1 MISAKAILA
10 LKAAFREGRATMAPS
25 FGEELARAGL
35 IRVFQ
40 RAAEGAVWFEITSA
54 GERFLECLDST
65 GHSSK
70 STSSGES
77 GGLMPPNLWERLTQL
92 FFGR

>member
-40 RAAEGAVWFEITSA
+40 RAEGAVWFEITPA

-65 GHSSK
+65 GQSSK
-70 STSSGES
+70 STSSGGS